1 MNYKIIYSPLAL
13 DDLRNIYSYIS
24 FELKSPDTA
33 AKQVKKI
40 RERIKALNTLPERY
54 SLVDWEPWK
63 SIDMRKI
70 PVSNYTVFYKVDS
83 SELSVTIV
91 RIIYSG
97 RDIEYII
104 NNTEK
109 S

>member
-33 AKQVKKI
+33 DKQVKKI
-40 RERIKALNTLPERY
+40 RKRIKALNTLPEIY

-63 SIDMRKI
+63 SINMRKI

>member
-1 MNYKIIYSPLAL
+1 
-13 DDLRNIYSYIS
+13 
-24 FELKSPDTA
+24 
-33 AKQVKKI
+33 
-40 RERIKALNTLPERY
+40 
-54 SLVDWEPWK
+54 
-63 SIDMRKI
+63 MRKI